1 MSVVLSVTTVA
12 LFHKTTDKDNKQIKG
27 IKDLTYGQRLIYS
40 LVSKNI
46 DDNLWYAVL
55 SKIGVNTSKIQMAG
69 AKQLSEKDQH
79 QKDLLQ
85 QCPKIKLQN
94 EKRKKVRRSKPTKNA
109 RMAKVQ
115 INRRAK
121 VEQLEED
128 FDGHLPKIKGFRD
141 MKMNE
146 IGTSPLPPNINTHKV
161 TIDEDAKK
169 EWDAL
174 DEIQVLPNV

>member
-1 MSVVLSVTTVA
+1 MT
-12 LFHKTTDKDNKQIKG
+12 I
-27 IKDLTYGQRLIYS
+27 
-40 LVSKNI
+40 
-46 DDNLWYAVL
+46 
-55 SKIGVNTSKIQMAG
+55 
-69 AKQLSEKDQH
+69 
-79 QKDLLQ
+79 
-85 QCPKIKLQN
+85 
-94 EKRKKVRRSKPTKNA
+94 
-109 RMAKVQ
+109 
-115 INRRAK
+115 K

-161 TIDEDAKK
+161 MIDEDAKK